1 MLVRNFIDLATRLA
15 EVPGPVVSRLRQ
27 VDRGAGREDLYA
39 DQAPGL
45 LDQLATRA
53 RVESVTASSAIEGVV
68 VEPGRASRILAG
80 QVSRLGNRSEQELA
94 GYRDALDHL
103 WTDDPGELTVGLIL
117 HLHRLL
123 FARTESPGGRLKDED
138 NLVVDI
144 DESGVRTVRFRPV
157 SARETPYHL
166 EELVTRYGEAQRSGL
181 HHPVLLVGMF
191 ALDLSI
197 IHPFTDGNGRVL
209 RVLTNYLLVRS
220 GYSVTRYVS
229 LEQLL
234 HDDRDRYYDALAAS
248 TTGWSRDE
256 SNVWPWLDFFV
267 EKLELAYRIFE
278 AQATAA
284 RGTGTKQDRVREHIR
299 RHAPASFAMAD
310 LRAALPGISDVTIR
324 LVLAEL
330 RSAGEIAPDGTG
342 RSTRWRRLGR

>member
-1 MLVRNFIDLATRLA
+1 MRNFIDIESRLA
-15 EVPGPVVSRLRQ
+15 QIPGTIVARLRS

-39 DQAPGL
+39 HQLPAL

-53 RVESVTASSAIEGVV
+53 RVESITASSAIEGVV
-68 VEPGRASRILAG
+68 VEPGRASRIVAG
-80 QVSRLGNRSEQELA
+80 GASRLANRSEQELA

-103 WTDDPGELTVGLIL
+103 WADDPGELTVGLVL
-117 HLHRLL
+117 YLHRLL
-123 FARTESPGGRLKDED
+123 FARTGIAGGRLKEED
-138 NLVVDI
+138 NLVVDV
-144 DESGVRTVRFRPV
+144 DGAGVRTVRFRPV
-157 SARETPYHL
+157 SARETPYYL
-166 EELVTRYGEAQRSGL
+166 DELVSRFREAQSSAR
-181 HHPVLLVGMF
+181 HHPVLLVGIF

-209 RVLTNYLLVRS
+209 RVLTNYLLAQA
-220 GYSVTRYVS
+220 GYGVTRYVS

-248 TTGWSRDE
+248 TTGWSDDE
-256 SNVWPWLDFFV
+256 ADVWPWLGYFV
-267 EKLELAYRIFE
+267 EKVEAAYEIFE

-284 RGTGTKQDRVREHIR
+284 RGAGTKQDRVREHV
-299 RHAPASFAMAD
+299 RHHAARTFAMSD

-330 RSAGEIAPDGTG
+330 RDAGEIAADGTG
-342 RSTRWRRLGR
+342 RSTRWVRR